1 MTPVEYQKIEKGQR
15 KIIEAAERRISD
27 ARKQADKC
35 PLPKKLR
42 PAKASDIK
50 EGTIIWYPEWAS
62 RKDGT
67 PGWALVQE
75 PMHYGDDFKA
85 YCADDG
91 CRYGLKDACVEE
103 S

>member
-1 MTPVEYQKIEKGQR
+1 MTPQEYLKIESEQR
-15 KIIEAAERRISD
+15 ALIEAAESKIAA
-27 ARKQADKC
+27 AREEADKC
-35 PLPKKLR
+35 PLPKKMR

-50 EGTIIWYPEWAS
+50 EGAIIWYAEWAS

-75 PMHYGDDFKA
+75 PLHYGDDFKA

-91 CRYGLKDACVEE
+91 CRYGLNGASVEA
-103 S
+103 